1 MPTTVLLKIP
11 LSAGKGYGHDGFSLS
26 RALTVAGC
34 DVRLLPTDVTPP
46 LPMPVAQLLVKD
58 LNVDFDYLIHHVD
71 PHSLGLTEGE
81 KRLPAKKIAWTMW
94 EYSGFPAEI
103 AETLAERLDGY
114 DLLFVYDEVSAGAL
128 RPFAE
133 AAGVPMRVLQGGY
146 FADEYRGDLSQ
157 RDWAGP
163 FRFCMVGQLGP
174 RKNPHVAI
182 RAFEKV
188 REKHPTAELHLKTN
202 VRTLHPAM
210 EKHNP
215 GLKIH
220 YELWS
225 PERLQDFYLNSHCY
239 VAPSWG
245 EGKNLP
251 ALEAMTTGIPVIYSA
266 IGGHLQWGTSDVG
279 WPVGGTIEEHE
290 PGLGSLR
297 VDQEALTEAMLEAI
311 ESPSETRRKGEV
323 ASRLIPAM
331 CDWSVVVRKLL
342 ETTR

>member
-1 MPTTVLLKIP
+1 MSSVLLKIP
-11 LSAGKGYGHDGFSLS
+11 LSAATGYGHDGFSLS
-26 RALTVAGC
+26 RALTVAGL

-58 LNVDFDYLIHHVD
+58 LNIDFDYLIHHVD
-71 PHSLGLTEGE
+71 PNSLGLTEGE

-94 EYSGFPAEI
+94 EYTGFPPEI
-103 AETLAERLDGY
+103 SENLSEKLRGY

-128 RPFAE
+128 QPYAD
-133 AAGVPMRVLQGGY
+133 AAGVPLRILQGGY
-146 FADEYRGDLSQ
+146 WADEWKVPQ
-157 RDWAGP
+157 AERDWSAP

-182 RAFEKV
+182 KAFEDV
-188 REKHPTAELHLKTN
+188 RKEHPTAELHLKTN

-210 EKHNP
+210 EEHNP

-220 YELWS
+220 YTLWT
-225 PERLQDFYLNSHCY
+225 PAQLQAFYLSSHCY

-251 ALEAMTTGIPVIYSA
+251 ALEAMTSGIPAIYSD
-266 IGGHLQWGTSDVG
+266 IGGHRQWGTSDVG
-279 WPVGGTIEEHE
+279 WPVGGVMAEHA

-297 VDQEALTEAMLEAI
+297 VDQKALTEAMLKAVGDREA
-311 ESPSETRRKGEV
+311 TRRKGEV
-323 ASRLIPAM
+323 AAALIPAM